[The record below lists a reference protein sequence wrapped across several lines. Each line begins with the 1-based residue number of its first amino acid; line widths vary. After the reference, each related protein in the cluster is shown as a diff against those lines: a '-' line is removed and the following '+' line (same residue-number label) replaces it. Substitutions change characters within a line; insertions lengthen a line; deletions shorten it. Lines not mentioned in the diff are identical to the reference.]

1 MKNVLRGGVLV
12 EFGKRL
18 AEIREKAHLTQE
30 ALGTLVG
37 VSRKTIGRWESAE
50 RVPDIE
56 ELKKLSKA
64 LNVSIIN
71 LVGEEENLRLIPPVN
86 AEPSNVKGPFKELIR
101 LPILSSEITACCG
114 NGTPLIELTTQSGDF
129 FYFPK
134 NRIGRIDDLRP
145 PFGIDA
151 EGDSMAGYG
160 VFDGALVAVNPAEEL
175 RSGHIAVVCIGDR
188 VSIKKIYF
196 KPSGIEL
203 KSSDG
208 RPPTLISQEDIDCGW
223 FKILGKVMGT
233 VSGVDEEP

>member
-1 MKNVLRGGVLV
+1 MGEN
-12 EFGKRL
+12 FG
-18 AEIREKAHLTQE
+18 
-30 ALGTLVG
+30 
-37 VSRKTIGRWESAE
+37 ESE
-50 RVPDIE
+50 PTRRPYD
-56 ELKKLSKA
+56 
-64 LNVSIIN
+64 
-71 LVGEEENLRLIPPVN
+71 
-86 AEPSNVKGPFKELIR
+86 EPSNAKGPFVELIR
-101 LPILSSEITACCG
+101 LPILSSGITACCG
-114 NGTPLIELTTQSGDF
+114 NGIPLLELTTRSGNF

-188 VSIKKIYF
+188 VSIKKIYL

-208 RPPTLISQEDIDCGW
+208 RSPTLISQEDIDCGW

>member
-1 MKNVLRGGVLV
+1 MVKRVKKPEAMRI
-12 EFGKRL
+12 GKRI
-18 AEIREKAHLTQE
+18 AYAREVAKLTQSDL
-30 ALGTLVG
+30 ALAVG
-37 VSRKTIGRWESAE
+37 VSSITVSRWESGWQS
-50 RVPDIE
+50 PDDE
-56 ELKKLSKA
+56 TKRRLATA
-64 LNVSIIN
+64 LNTTISY
-71 LVGEEENLRLIPPVN
+71 LMDESETAPLPD
-86 AEPSNVKGPFKELIR
+86 EPSNVKGPFRELIR
-101 LPILSSEITACCG
+101 LPILSAEITACCG
-114 NGTPLIELTTQSGDF
+114 DGIPLLELTTRSGNF

-175 RSGHIAVVCIGDR
+175 RSGHLAVVCIGDR
-188 VSIKKIYF
+188 VAIKKVYL

-208 RPPTLISQEDIDCGW
+208 RSPTLISQEDIDCGW
-223 FKILGKVMGT
+223 FKVLGKVMGT

>member
-1 MKNVLRGGVLV
+1 MKINERIRNLR
-12 EFGKRL
+12 KT
-18 AEIREKAHLTQE
+18 KMTQ
-30 ALGTLVG
+30 ADMATAVG
-37 VSRKTIGRWESAE
+37 VSLKTIGRWESGE
-50 RVPDIE
+50 RIPDAE
-56 ELKKLSKA
+56 ELTKVASVLETSVA
-64 LNVSIIN
+64 YLI
-71 LVGEEENLRLIPPVN
+71 GESEPPRHSDD
-86 AEPSNVKGPFKELIR
+86 EPSNVRGPFVELIR
-101 LPILSSEITACCG
+101 LPILSAEITACCG
-114 NGTPLIELTTQSGDF
+114 DGIPLLELTTRSGNF

-208 RPPTLISQEDIDCGW
+208 RSPTLISQEDIDCGW
-223 FKILGKVMGT
+223 FKVLGKVMGT